1 MNNTTDVHDFHSV
14 LISMIDER
22 FPNTEKYIIHG
33 GDYYKDLVCELRE
46 NGKALRYS
54 PYELYGKSKNYEE
67 TIDEFIKQWETVL
80 QQ

>member
-33 GDYYKDLVCELRE
+33 GDYYKDLVCVLRE
-46 NGKALRYS
+46 NGKALR
-54 PYELYGKSKNYEE
+54 
-67 TIDEFIKQWETVL
+67 
-80 QQ
+80 